1 MIPLQCQV
9 IAICP
14 RRVSGSTIFR
24 GLGRLVE
31 IGLECAGRLHYPA
44 KQRLDAAPVASEASS
59 RDPRPTY
66 NR

>member
-9 IAICP
+9 IAIGP

-31 IGLECAGRLHYPA
+31 IGLECAGRLQKFTILVRPA
-44 KQRLDAAPVASEASS
+44 HPI
-59 RDPRPTY
+59 RP
-66 NR
+66 NKG